1 MNFGVKLEAQMTK
14 EEITEKVL
22 GWQKESKNEKLYPI
36 VIGTYKNRKKNILT
50 YIYKTESLCC
60 ALETNTTL

>member
-36 VIGTYKNRKKNILT
+36 VIGT
-50 YIYKTESLCC
+50 
-60 ALETNTTL
+60 

>member
-1 MNFGVKLEAQMTK
+1 MNFGVKLEVQMTK

-36 VIGTYKNRKKNILT
+36 VIGTYKNRKKNIIEHEAKISGLGLNLH
-50 YIYKTESLCC
+50 Y
-60 ALETNTTL
+60 